1 MPPLSL
7 SHKGGGDEKIKRPG
21 IFQRTNDSG
30 HQGAAF
36 YPDVPR
42 HRYTCRV
49 TNKIDMKVAAIYPGT
64 FDPMTNGH
72 ADLVRRAIDLFEE
85 VVVAVAAN
93 PEKNPLFSL
102 EERVALAR
110 ASLEGIERVRI
121 VGFGNLLVDCAHEH
135 NAHVIL
141 RGLRA
146 VSDFEFEFQLAGMNR
161 RLSPDIETV
170 FLTPSEQEM
179 FISASLVKQVARLG
193 GDVSGSVHPK
203 VAAALKAK
211 FG

>member
-1 MPPLSL
+1 
-7 SHKGGGDEKIKRPG
+7 
-21 IFQRTNDSG
+21 
-30 HQGAAF
+30 
-36 YPDVPR
+36 
-42 HRYTCRV
+42 
-49 TNKIDMKVAAIYPGT
+49 MKVAAIYPGT

-102 EERVALAR
+102 EERVALVH
-110 ASLEGIERVRI
+110 ASLEGIERVRV
-121 VGFGNLLVDCAHEH
+121 VGFGNLLVDCAHQY

-211 FG
+211 LG

>member
-1 MPPLSL
+1 
-7 SHKGGGDEKIKRPG
+7 
-21 IFQRTNDSG
+21 
-30 HQGAAF
+30 
-36 YPDVPR
+36 
-42 HRYTCRV
+42 
-49 TNKIDMKVAAIYPGT
+49 MKVAAIYPGT

-72 ADLVRRAIDLFEE
+72 ADLVRRAVDLFEE

-93 PEKNPLFSL
+93 PDKNPLFTL
-102 EERVALAR
+102 EERVSLAR
-110 ASLEGIERVRI
+110 ASLAGVERMRV
-121 VGFGNLLVDCAHEH
+121 VGFDNLLVECAREH
-135 NAHVIL
+135 RAHVIL

-193 GDVSGSVHPK
+193 GDVSGFVHPQV
-203 VAAALKAK
+203 VAALRAK
-211 FG
+211 LR

>member
-1 MPPLSL
+1 
-7 SHKGGGDEKIKRPG
+7 
-21 IFQRTNDSG
+21 
-30 HQGAAF
+30 
-36 YPDVPR
+36 
-42 HRYTCRV
+42 
-49 TNKIDMKVAAIYPGT
+49 MKVAAIYPGT

-72 ADLVRRAIDLFEE
+72 ADLVRRAIDLFDE

-93 PEKNPLFSL
+93 PDKNPLFTV

-110 ASLEGIERVRI
+110 DSLVGIERVRV
-121 VGFGNLLVDCAHEH
+121 VGFGNLLVECAKEY

-161 RLSPDIETV
+161 RLSPDVETV

-193 GDVSGSVHPK
+193 GDVGAFVHPK
-203 VAAALKAK
+203 VVAALKAK
-211 FG
+211 LR